1 LSAPDAES
9 VPNNN
14 AHEGDVL
21 LENKAQEVKK
31 ELQKLVPDAEVEISE
46 TTDKEEYVYLIIS
59 ADYVIEDEVSVI
71 LGYAKEDESFFVGLD
86 DGYNSDEDEQ
96 SILFIYVKDE
106 VVVPLAVRFLVGE

>member
-1 LSAPDAES
+1 M
-9 VPNNN
+9 
-14 AHEGDVL
+14 

-31 ELQKLVPDAEVEISE
+31 ELQRLVPDAEVEISDM
-46 TTDKEEYVYLIIS
+46 TDKEKYAYLIIS
-59 ADYVIEDEVSVI
+59 ADYVIENEISVI

-86 DGYNSDEDEQ
+86 DGYDLDEDEQ